1 MDEHRVR
8 PESDMKIHKVNNMM
22 LEDIAVPV
30 KHNQGNQGDFLLMI
44 IHQ

>member
-1 MDEHRVR
+1 MDEYRVR
-8 PESDMKIHKVNNMM
+8 PELDMKTHKVNNMM

-30 KHNQGNQGDFLLMI
+30 KHNQGNQGDLLLLI

>member
-8 PESDMKIHKVNNMM
+8 PELDMKTHKVNNMM
-22 LEDIAVPV
+22 LEDISLPV
-30 KHNQGNQGDFLLMI
+30 KHNQGNQSDFLLMI

>member
-8 PESDMKIHKVNNMM
+8 PESDMKPHKVNNTM

-30 KHNQGNQGDFLLMI
+30 IHNQGNQGDFLLMI
-44 IHQ
+44 IYQ